1 MIFNRISGCVRH
13 RTCDAGA
20 MKTSNNKDARTAI
33 RTGALLRVGTFL
45 RAGNGFSPIV
55 GIGRDCAG
63 TGLRLK
69 LKCGAQRL
77 VRNDEPVVIRATR
90 DTLLGRA

>member
-1 MIFNRISGCVRH
+1 
-13 RTCDAGA
+13 